1 MSSLVGMVNTLRL
14 LLLGSL
20 ITATLS
26 GCASSSSP
34 SASVS
39 AGPADFSG
47 TWMGGTATGTK
58 DMRLHLQQTGTNVT
72 GTLTGAGAPDGPV
85 NGTVGGNT
93 LQLSAQRAAF
103 APRLVILG
111 DLISGD
117 LNGIPLKLVRF
128 GGPPP
133 SSR

>member
-1 MSSLVGMVNTLRL
+1 MVNTLKL

-20 ITATLS
+20 IIATLS
-26 GCASSSSP
+26 GCGSASSP
-34 SASVS
+34 SASVG

-58 DMRLHLQQTGTNVT
+58 DMTLHLQQTGTNVT
-72 GTLTGAGAPDGPV
+72 GTLTGVGAPDGPI

-93 LQLSAQRAAF
+93 IQLSAERARF
-103 APRLVILG
+103 EPRLVIRG
-111 DLISGD
+111 DLMD
-117 LNGIPLKLVRF
+117 GILDGVPLKLVRF

>member
-1 MSSLVGMVNTLRL
+1 MVNTLKL

-39 AGPADFSG
+39 AGPADFAG

-58 DMRLHLQQTGTNVT
+58 DMTLHLQQNGANVT
-72 GTLTGAGAPDGPV
+72 GTLTGVGAPDGPV
-85 NGTVGGNT
+85 TGTVGGNT

-103 APRLVILG
+103 APRLVIRG

-117 LNGIPLKLVRF
+117 LDGVPLKLVRF

>member
-1 MSSLVGMVNTLRL
+1 MVKTFRL
-14 LLLGSL
+14 LLFGSL
-20 ITATLS
+20 VITTLS
-26 GCASSSSP
+26 GCASSASP
-34 SASVS
+34 SAS
-39 AGPADFSG
+39 AGPANFSG

-58 DMRLHLQQTGTNVT
+58 DMTLHLQQNGANVT
-72 GTLTGAGAPDGPV
+72 GTLTGVGAPDGPV
-85 NGTVGGNT
+85 TGVVGGNT

-103 APRLVILG
+103 APRLVIRG

-117 LNGIPLKLVRF
+117 LDGVPLKLVRF